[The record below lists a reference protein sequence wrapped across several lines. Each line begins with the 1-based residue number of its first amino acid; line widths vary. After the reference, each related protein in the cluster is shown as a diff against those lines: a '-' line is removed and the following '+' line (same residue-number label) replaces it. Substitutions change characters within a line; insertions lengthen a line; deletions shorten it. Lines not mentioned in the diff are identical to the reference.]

1 MNTISKKQP
10 VFNTDKELSDFLL
23 SNLADSLK
31 QSIKVVVK
39 TMIRQE
45 MDDLRKEVSEK
56 LSFNGH
62 YFRQMLC
69 GLGKIENI
77 EVPRFREESIGNLNL
92 QSLKIFNNEKD
103 KFFNLV
109 AEMHRLGISTRKIS
123 KLCKNI
129 FGADVSKNRVSRI
142 HQELA
147 EEESMQINSQEIAD
161 EFQHLLFDGLWVKVK
176 TFGLSDTNKK
186 AILCALGIKAD
197 GTRKILG
204 FALADKEDYESWNK
218 FILSLKQRGLSGGN
232 TKIVIA
238 DDNGGLTKSLNHLFP
253 KIPAQVCVAH
263 KMRNVL
269 GKIKHKNKTMAAED
283 LKLIY
288 QQETKEAAAEQMKT
302 FAKKWYLV
310 EPKAVES
317 LRFDFE
323 RTLTY
328 LDFPKE
334 LWKKIRTTNILER
347 TFREVRRRIGVFDN
361 SFHDTDSL
369 SRYSNSIIDYL
380 NNNYPARLHTKS

>member
-31 QSIKVVVK
+31 QSVKVVVK

-77 EVPRFREESIGNLNL
+77 EVPRFREESINNLNL
-92 QSLKIFNNEKD
+92 KSLGIFNNEKD
-103 KFFNLV
+103 KFFTLV

-123 KLCKNI
+123 KLCKNV
-129 FGADVSKNRVSRI
+129 FGAKVSKDKVSAI

-147 EEESMQINSQEIAD
+147 EEESLQINNQQIAD
-161 EFQHLLFDGLWVKVK
+161 EFEYLLLDGLWVKVK
-176 TFGLSDTNKK
+176 TFGLSASNKK
-186 AILCALGIKAD
+186 AMLCALGIKAD

-204 FALADKEDYESWNK
+204 FALSDNEDYESWNN
-218 FILSLKQRGLSGGN
+218 FILSFKKRGLSGEN
-232 TKIVIA
+232 LKLIIA
-238 DDNGGLTKSLNHLFP
+238 DDNGGLGKALNHLFP
-253 KIPAQVCVAH
+253 TTKVQICMVH

-269 GKIKHKNKTMAAED
+269 GKTKHKNKKPVAED
-283 LKLIY
+283 LKTIY
-288 QQETKEAAAEQMKT
+288 RQETKEAAMEQMKS

-317 LRFDFE
+317 LRYDFE
-323 RTLTY
+323 RTITY
-328 LDFPKE
+328 LDFPKDI
-334 LWKKIRTTNILER
+334 WRKIRTTNVLER
-347 TFREVRRRIGVFDN
+347 TFREVRRRIGVFDD
-361 SFHDTDSL
+361 SFHDTDSFN
-369 SRYSNSIIDYL
+369 RYGNSIIDYL